1 MEHDEKVK
9 IENHNT
15 MTNCNVFTGPVYGGT
30 FPLPGSQT
38 VVNNYYGNPNNPQKR
53 DETTEAESIAKEEK
67 SQDAL
72 NDEKKRAII
81 SSITTRF
88 DFEPSQLAA
97 DRKSKRLSNE
107 RLGLLF
113 SKIFGVSSNP
123 SHEKRKVIDELW
135 KLLTE
140 RKKTNGKRDA
150 SDGFYWQTV
159 LNIIG
164 YFREKKLLN
173 GSQLELAKAVFPE
186 ADANVAKNIER
197 SIHNGYTFPE
207 GTATM
212 IDWYIEELLNGN
224 F

>member
-38 VVNNYYGNPNNPQKR
+38 VVNNYYADPDNPQEK
-53 DETTEAESIAKEEK
+53 DETTEAESIAEEEK
-67 SQDAL
+67 PKEGL
-72 NDEKKRAII
+72 TDEQKRAII
-81 SSITTRF
+81 GDITARF
-88 DFEPSQLAA
+88 DFKTSRMAV

-113 SKIFGVSSNP
+113 SKIFGVYSNP
-123 SHEKRKVIDELW
+123 SKEKRVIIDELW

-164 YFREKKLLN
+164 YFHEKKLLN

-186 ADANVAKNIER
+186 ADANVARNISR
-197 SIHNGYTFPE
+197 SIHNGNTFPE